1 MNKRD
6 KRVTRDMRLTMLKI
20 HNDLKDIK
28 NTIEECNDIWLSDL
42 QKLNTDHHFPWTEH
56 GLGVAEVDNYEF
68 EFSLCR
74 PICFRGCRCE
84 DCEVV
89 YGIQKGY
96 GS

>member
-42 QKLNTDHHFPWTEH
+42 QKLNKIIHTLHH
-56 GLGVAEVDNYEF
+56 EF
-68 EFSLCR
+68 EFKPPKEWHGYWSDWV
-74 PICFRGCRCE
+74 FAE
-84 DCEVV
+84 DVHEED
-89 YGIQKGY
+89 QPEETRQ
-96 GS
+96 

>member
-42 QKLNTDHHFPWTEH
+42 QKLNQIIHTLHS
-56 GLGVAEVDNYEF
+56 EF
-68 EFSLCR
+68 EFR
-74 PICFRGCRCE
+74 PRDKYDSYYSDWVFAE
-84 DCEVV
+84 DVQEED
-89 YGIQKGY
+89 QPEETRQ
-96 GS
+96 

>member
-42 QKLNTDHHFPWTEH
+42 QKLNKIIHTLHH
-56 GLGVAEVDNYEF
+56 EF
-68 EFSLCR
+68 EFKPPKEGHSYWADWV
-74 PICFRGCRCE
+74 FAE
-84 DCEVV
+84 DVQEED
-89 YGIQKGY
+89 QPEETRQ
-96 GS
+96 

>member
-42 QKLNTDHHFPWTEH
+42 QKLNKIIHTLHH
-56 GLGVAEVDNYEF
+56 EF
-68 EFSLCR
+68 EFKPPMEGHGYWSDWV
-74 PICFRGCRCE
+74 FAE
-84 DCEVV
+84 DVKEEDDD
-89 YGIQKGY
+89 Y
-96 GS
+96 